1 MLIATYQPPRPP
13 AVLTG
18 PVSAEEWELE
28 TTITRTP
35 VPIVEACG
43 TGDGCAKTCA
53 SSCASS

>member
-1 MLIATYQPPRPP
+1 MPIATHQSHQPP
-13 AVLTG
+13 AGLTE
-18 PVSAEEWELE
+18 PVPAEEWELE